1 MSLTCDVY
9 RHIQNEHTRL
19 KKRLT
24 GVTKQWWFLYDI
36 SLQSN
41 HVTHTYYRLRKKQ
54 REYHTLTRTLFDYAR
69 AIHQYEQSVR

>member
-1 MSLTCDVY
+1 M
-9 RHIQNEHTRL
+9 
-19 KKRLT
+19 
-24 GVTKQWWFLYDI
+24 TKQWWFLYDI